1 MKRFFSNV
9 IAALLALSIL
19 VALIL
24 SLQPTRE
31 RISQSVSA
39 DEYQAQSA
47 YPAPDTESQQAEAIS
62 PYPPPLPLSNN
73 EDNKTDSCLD
83 VGEWVAYTNPKAGYS
98 INYPKESLIRE
109 STESIKGFKNI
120 SIVLYP
126 SCYGEQCS
134 GSNKVIIAIREN
146 PQHLPIEEFV
156 EQEFNLHTSPPFGN
170 SLINFQ
176 ESGHYITVANL
187 QALRIEDGITLA
199 KPDIFIPHGDI
210 VIWVYISRSDGD
222 GAVPPFDPPCDTTL
236 RLLDEILTSLSLFS
250 PTE

>member
-31 RISQSVSA
+31 RISQPASA
-39 DEYQAQSA
+39 DENQTQSA
-47 YPAPDTESQQAEAIS
+47 YPAPDTESQRAESMS

-73 EDNKTDSCLD
+73 EDNRTDSCND

-109 STESIKGFKNI
+109 SAESVKGFKDI

-126 SCYGEQCS
+126 SCYGEQCG
-134 GSNKVIIAIREN
+134 GSNKIIVAIREN
-146 PQHLPIEEFV
+146 LQHLPIEDFV
-156 EQEFNLHTSPPFGN
+156 EQEFNLHSSPPFGN

-176 ESGHYITVANL
+176 ESGRYITVANI

-210 VIWVYISRSDGD
+210 VIWVYISRPDGD
-222 GAVPPFDPPCDTTL
+222 GAVPPFDSPCDTTL
-236 RLLDEILTSLSLFS
+236 KLLDEILSSLSLFP
-250 PTE
+250 PTK